1 MLSAPCL
8 ISDGK
13 TQQWPWA
20 DLMHAGSAAACKNPP
35 EDRERA
41 ENSQAVGK
49 TGRSVTV
56 RPNLNNGSGKHSLPV
71 AIHLLLYRFR
81 CRREGEVSM
90 MEPSS
95 GC

>member
-1 MLSAPCL
+1 MLSAPRL
-8 ISDGK
+8 ISEGK
-13 TQQWPWA
+13 TQQWPRA

-41 ENSQAVGK
+41 ENSWAVGK
-49 TGRSVTV
+49 TSCSVTV
-56 RPNLNNGSGKHSLPV
+56 KTNLNNGSGKHSLPV
-71 AIHLLLYRFR
+71 AIHLPLYRFR
-81 CRREGEVSM
+81 CRREGGVSM